1 MGQLAGIAYK
11 TEKYGAMISL
21 ESAMV
26 GTGTG
31 VASDYRGIPGK
42 RQVTVLS
49 KEAFEAACNEIQD
62 SLPWTIRRAN
72 LMISG
77 IDLENTTG
85 KHLRIG
91 ELVLEITGQT
101 EPCFRMD
108 EQRDGLKLA
117 LQPQW
122 RGGVTCR
129 VTTGGTITVG
139 DKVMLAD

>member
-11 TEKYGAMISL
+11 TEKYGTMITL
-21 ESAMV
+21 ASAMV
-26 GTGTG
+26 GTETG
-31 VASDYRGIPGK
+31 VATDYRGVPGK

-49 KEAFEAACNEIQD
+49 KEAFEAACNDLQD

-72 LMISG
+72 LLISG

-91 ELVLEITGQT
+91 DLVLEITGQT

-117 LQPQW
+117 LQAAW

-129 VTTGGTITVG
+129 VITGSAITVG
-139 DKVMLAD
+139 DKVMLTD

>member
-11 TEKYGAMISL
+11 TEKYGAMITL
-21 ESAMV
+21 DSAMV

-49 KEAFEAACNEIQD
+49 KEAFEAACNDLQD

-91 ELVLEITGQT
+91 DLVLEITGQT

-117 LQPQW
+117 LQSQW

-129 VTTGGTITVG
+129 VITGGTITVG
-139 DKVMLAD
+139 DKVMLTD